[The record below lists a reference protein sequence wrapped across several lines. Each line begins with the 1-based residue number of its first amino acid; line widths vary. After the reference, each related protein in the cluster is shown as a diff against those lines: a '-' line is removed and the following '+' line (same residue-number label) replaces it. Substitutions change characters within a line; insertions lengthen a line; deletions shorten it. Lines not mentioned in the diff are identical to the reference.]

1 VVLSFASRLLGLGA
15 FAPVEANH
23 VMVEILVQVFTPGS
37 RTFAAEGRLKM
48 RPD

>member
-1 VVLSFASRLLGLGA
+1 MSFASRLLGLGA

-23 VMVEILVQVFTPGS
+23 MMGEILVQVFTPGI
-37 RTFAAEGRLKM
+37 RMFVAGDRLDM